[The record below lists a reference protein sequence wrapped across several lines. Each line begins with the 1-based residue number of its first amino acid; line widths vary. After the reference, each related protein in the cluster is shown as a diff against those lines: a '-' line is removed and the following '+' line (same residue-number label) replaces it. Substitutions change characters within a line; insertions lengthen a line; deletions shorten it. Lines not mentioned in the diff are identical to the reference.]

1 MKKRNLNR
9 KGFTL
14 IELLAV
20 IVILAVLILLAMP
33 RVLDIMNEARENAFI
48 TEARVYLKA
57 AEQTYTSNLTKGETK
72 TCYNDD
78 DETNKLKV
86 NNKTGYKYSIEI
98 VPQTDG
104 GYKYT
109 FKIQNKDY
117 IIEGTEKPM
126 EVDMNDDTDGGIT
139 PKANDGET
147 QFEKVCGGS

>member
-48 TEARVYLKA
+48 TEVRVYLKA

-72 TCYNDD
+72 TCYKSSDTD
-78 DETNKLKV
+78 NKLKV
-86 NNKTGYKYSIEI
+86 NNKSGYKYAIQIEDDS
-98 VPQTDG
+98 DG
-104 GYKYT
+104 GYNYT
-109 FKIQNKDY
+109 FIILNNDYSITKKDPVTMDDNSLKPD
-117 IIEGTEKPM
+117 ETKATEI
-126 EVDMNDDTDGGIT
+126 TGI
-139 PKANDGET
+139 
-147 QFEKVCGGS
+147 C